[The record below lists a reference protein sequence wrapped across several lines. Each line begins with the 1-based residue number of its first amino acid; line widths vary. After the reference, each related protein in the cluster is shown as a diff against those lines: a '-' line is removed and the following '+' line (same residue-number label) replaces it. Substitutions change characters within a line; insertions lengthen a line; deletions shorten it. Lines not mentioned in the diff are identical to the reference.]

1 MQIKI
6 LFLILAVSAQGLALA
21 DTNLAKSKNCFA
33 CHAVDKA
40 VVGPSFKDVAGKY
53 RGEQSA
59 PDYLSQKIR
68 KGGEGVWG
76 SMAMPPHAQ
85 VNEAQAKKLALW
97 ILATP

>member
-1 MQIKI
+1 MRFKS
-6 LFLILAVSAQGLALA
+6 LFLIMAVSGPGLALA
-21 DTNLAKSKNCFA
+21 DMALAKSKNCFA

-53 RGEQSA
+53 RAEKTA

-68 KGGEGVWG
+68 KGGDGVWG
-76 SMAMPPHAQ
+76 SMAMPPNAQ
-85 VNEAQAKKLALW
+85 VNDAQARKLAVW

>member
-1 MQIKI
+1 MRFVK
-6 LFLILAVSAQGLALA
+6 LLLILAASGPGLALA
-21 DTNLAKSKNCFA
+21 DTALAKSKNCFA

-40 VVGPSFKDVAGKY
+40 VVGPSFKDVASKY
-53 RGEQSA
+53 RGEQTA

-76 SMAMPPHAQ
+76 TMAMPPNAQ
-85 VNEAQAKKLALW
+85 VNEAQARKLAVW